1 MTLHVDLFWSFRSP
15 YSYLLMPRLLEFRD
29 SYDVDIDARVVY
41 PLAVRDP
48 ELLKRLNPL
57 YVGYMLGDTRRTAE
71 YLGMAIASPDPDP
84 VDFDRALSGFSQE
97 QPRIERLMRLAAAAQ
112 EQGRALEFIDQV
124 SRLLFGGTTGWDTG
138 DHLQQAAEWAGLVL
152 TDLEAR
158 IETDHDQLDQI
169 IEANHRA
176 QQAAGHW
183 GVPLLVFQGEPFFGQ
198 DRFDQLVWR
207 MQRHGLAPRVY

>member
-15 YSYLLMPRLLEFRD
+15 YSYLLMPRVIEFRE
-29 SYDVDIDARVVY
+29 SYDVDVSARVVY

-57 YVGYMLGDTRRTAE
+57 YVGYMMRDTRRTAD
-71 YLGMAIASPDPDP
+71 YLGMTITSPDPDP
-84 VDFDRALSGFSQE
+84 VDFDRALHGVGAE

-124 SRLLFGGTTGWDTG
+124 SRLLFGGTADWDTG
-138 DHLQQAAEWAGLVL
+138 DHLGRAAERAGLNL
-152 TDLEAR
+152 ADLEAR
-158 IETDHDQLDQI
+158 VETSCDRLDQI
-169 IEANHRA
+169 IEANHQA
-176 QQAAGHW
+176 QQTAGHW
-183 GVPLLVFQGEPFFGQ
+183 GVPLLVFEGEPFFGQ

-207 MQRHGLAPRVY
+207 MRQHGLEARG

>member
-1 MTLHVDLFWSFRSP
+1 MSLHVDLFWSFRSP
-15 YSYLLMPRLLEFRD
+15 YSYLLMPRVLEFRK
-29 SYDVDIDARVVY
+29 SYDVDIEARVVY

-48 ELLKRLNPL
+48 ELLRRLNPL
-57 YVGYMLGDTRRTAE
+57 YVGYMLGDTRRAAE
-71 YLGMAIASPDPDP
+71 YLGMTITSPDPDP
-84 VDFDRALSGFSQE
+84 VDFDRALKGFSQA

-124 SRLLFGGTTGWDTG
+124 SGLLFGGTTGWDTG
-138 DHLQQAAEWAGLVL
+138 DHLQQAAERAGLVF

-158 IETDHDQLDQI
+158 VETDSDQLDQL
-169 IEANHRA
+169 IEANHQA
-176 QQAAGHW
+176 QHAAGHW

-207 MQRHGLAPRVY
+207 MQQHGLEPRG

>member
-1 MTLHVDLFWSFRSP
+1 MSLHVDLFWSFRSP
-15 YSYLLMPRLLEFRD
+15 YSYLLMPRLLEFRE
-29 SYDVDIDARVVY
+29 SYDVDINACVVY

-71 YLGMAIASPDPDP
+71 YLGMTITSPDPDP
-84 VDFDRALSGFSQE
+84 VDFDRALKGFSQA

-112 EQGRALEFIDQV
+112 ERGRALEFIDQV

-138 DHLQQAAEWAGLVL
+138 DHLQRAAERAGLVF

-158 IETDHDQLDQI
+158 IETDSDRLDQL
-169 IEANHRA
+169 IEVNHQA

-207 MQRHGLAPRVY
+207 LQQHGLETRG

>member
-1 MTLHVDLFWSFRSP
+1 MSLHVDLFWSFRSP
-15 YSYLLMPRLLEFRD
+15 YSYLLMPRLLEFRE
-29 SYDVDIDARVVY
+29 SYDVDIDACVVY

-71 YLGMAIASPDPDP
+71 YLGMTITSPDPDP
-84 VDFDRALSGFSQE
+84 VDFDRALKGFSQA

-112 EQGRALEFIDQV
+112 ERGRALEFIDQV

-138 DHLQQAAEWAGLVL
+138 DYLNQEAERAGLNL
-152 TDLEAR
+152 SDLEAR
-158 IETDHDQLDQI
+158 VETNSDLLDQI
-169 IEANHRA
+169 IEANHQA

-183 GVPLLVFQGEPFFGQ
+183 GVPLLVFRGEPFFGQ

-207 MQRHGLAPRVY
+207 MQQHGLALRG